1 MKRENRYL
9 IPIFAFSSSFL
20 LANISYSAWNVSNG
34 SPEKEFVFKVSNKHS
49 VAYFYDTKNIK
60 REFGSVASAL
70 AVAANYAN
78 DSNKILVVVNPDTTG
93 NVKIGDCTIAANV
106 TLLINYKDVKSTRA
120 DKDLGDEYTGNAS
133 NGTTFGDVTG
143 SKSKIYLNGKR
154 TINNGGAL
162 IIGGETG
169 QDGALFQGGTIG
181 NCAELNVDAGGSIDC
196 SGEIIS
202 YGFIH
207 DLLEGKRSDNESAI
221 VIHKGGKV
229 SEPLTRYTWPGGSEA
244 LLSMKPK
251 KIFPCNVF
259 DLPNIRAPM
268 LFEYGSKL
276 IGKGKINAFKNFFTA
291 EADIITQDDNI
302 GFLQLKEKGR
312 KATSGDKWTGNA
324 GSVLFDADDRANDK
338 KTTSDSTH
346 YVNHKTKIKAMGDAS
361 ISGVSVTVSVE
372 TLDTREGY
380 LPISGIFDIEL
391 QKACFNVMYDT
402 KILPGANV
410 VVNSDS
416 SLTFKKNLVVYSS
429 TTDKNGNK
437 MNPYAFNGQTN
448 FENNGTLKMESG
460 ADVLIS
466 TTKTD
471 SKVIVGASYSKPS
484 ECLER
489 VASKNYK
496 GFEFTNGA
504 NRNRLAQRYA
514 IDGTTSY
521 IYKGNE
527 NAVANRTYT
536 SSATSDGKYGW
547 TYNNEYKSYPIVIE
561 TNGNDSAVDSN
572 GQKYIENY
580 GSGTTLSNLTSKDPD
595 KTFVGFYY
603 DQACTKALDK
613 NASGLYYVNPDR
625 MSSYL
630 TNNCLK
636 VYAKWISGYTV
647 HFKYR
652 KYSTDHLSKYTE
664 IDSSTIIKKA
674 DLGDTYS
681 LNPNNDI
688 KLSPDYYFEYNGN
701 NSSIPANQFNCYYD
715 VVSSIQVVHRSSD
728 GTSTTTNITS
738 DNISNL
744 SSWPTS
750 DWVTGDTI
758 EVVVS
763 YKTTRK
769 QSDITINVP
778 GTIGAGKSGTATIK
792 NFDKAWFADRNIAVS
807 IQWSDEGKP
816 DEITTEKQGDSL
828 KITNHSEKEDKTKKF
843 DVQLAATFENST
855 LGNAKATINYK
866 GACVSF
872 DTLVLMADGTYK
884 KAGDIEIGDQVLAF
898 NHYTG
903 KVVPAVIAFND
914 IDKVDDYNIVH
925 LIFSNGK
932 TIKIA
937 SEHGFFDVDLK
948 RYVYITETNYQNF
961 IGHHFLEISN
971 NTKRI
976 VTLTDAYARIEHI
989 GVCSPGTAKYFNII
1003 TNDRLSITGG
1013 LPGLFNYFDLD
1024 DDFTINRE
1032 KMEKDIKRYGLFDYS
1047 HYSSYRSREAFDAF
1061 NIKYLKISRGK
1072 GLITEEEFIALLTR
1086 YARFVH

>member
-1 MKRENRYL
+1 MKRKNRYL

-20 LANISYSAWNVSNG
+20 LANISYSAWNISNG
-34 SPEKEFVFKVSNKHS
+34 SPEKEFVFNVSNKNS
-49 VAYFYDTKNIK
+49 VAYFYDTNNIK

-78 DSNKILVVVNPDTTG
+78 DSNKILVVVKPDTTG

-133 NGTTFGDVTG
+133 NGSTFGDVTG

-244 LLSMKPK
+244 LLSMKPN

-276 IGKGKINAFKNFFTA
+276 IGKGKIHAFKNFFTA

-312 KATSGDKWTGNA
+312 KATSSDKWTGNA

-489 VASKNYK
+489 VASKDYK

-521 IYKGNE
+521 ISKGNE

-547 TYNNEYKSYPIVIE
+547 TYNNEYKSYPIVID

-580 GSGTTLSNLTSKDPD
+580 GSGTVVLSNLTSKDPD
-595 KTFVGFYY
+595 KTFAGFYY
-603 DQACTKALDK
+603 DQACTKALKTENDSYIVELSV
-613 NASGLYYVNPDR
+613 AVGYVNNGI
-625 MSSYL
+625 L
-630 TNNCLK
+630 TI
-636 VYAKWISGYTV
+636 YSKWITAGLITVNQYKGQNDLTTTQSSLTSGKTY
-647 HFKYR
+647 
-652 KYSTDHLSKYTE
+652 HLSDFNITGNDSRPMKKVDRVSRTE
-664 IDSSTIIKKA
+664 FVFQNWIIYDASDANK
-674 DLGDTYS
+674 S
-681 LNPNNDI
+681 N
-688 KLSPDYYFEYNGN
+688 KL
-701 NSSIPANQFNCYYD
+701 
-715 VVSSIQVVHRSSD
+715 SSD
-728 GTSTTTNITS
+728 GSFTPESGKSYNLEPVFKTNYYLYRSVEENSWETGPSWNKTIWYMMHNFKVIGGDDPQDATEQNKMFSAISDGDSKHSTTYTS
-738 DNISNL
+738 GWISLN
-744 SSWPTS
+744 
-750 DWVTGDTI
+750 
-758 EVVVS
+758 
-763 YKTTRK
+763 
-769 QSDITINVP
+769 
-778 GTIGAGKSGTATIK
+778 ATI
-792 NFDKAWFADRNIAVS
+792 
-807 IQWSDEGKP
+807 
-816 DEITTEKQGDSL
+816 
-828 KITNHSEKEDKTKKF
+828 
-843 DVQLAATFENST
+843 
-855 LGNAKATINYK
+855 
-866 GACVSF
+866 SF
-872 DTLVLMADGTYK
+872 DRESRLGVNNGPNYVHIYVKNVERLQVK
-884 KAGDIEIGDQVLAF
+884 GDKYSVKSFA
-898 NHYTG
+898 
-903 KVVPAVIAFND
+903 
-914 IDKVDDYNIVH
+914 
-925 LIFSNGK
+925 
-932 TIKIA
+932 
-937 SEHGFFDVDLK
+937 
-948 RYVYITETNYQNF
+948 
-961 IGHHFLEISN
+961 IS
-971 NTKRI
+971 
-976 VTLTDAYARIEHI
+976 L
-989 GVCSPGTAKYFNII
+989 SQYF
-1003 TNDRLSITGG
+1003 R
-1013 LPGLFNYFDLD
+1013 
-1024 DDFTINRE
+1024 DDFVNGDGPIRITADNNKSSNVQTI
-1032 KMEKDIKRYGLFDYS
+1032 
-1047 HYSSYRSREAFDAF
+1047 
-1061 NIKYLKISRGK
+1061 
-1072 GLITEEEFIALLTR
+1072 
-1086 YARFVH
+1086 

>member
-1 MKRENRYL
+1 
-9 IPIFAFSSSFL
+9 
-20 LANISYSAWNVSNG
+20 
-34 SPEKEFVFKVSNKHS
+34 
-49 VAYFYDTKNIK
+49 
-60 REFGSVASAL
+60 
-70 AVAANYAN
+70 
-78 DSNKILVVVNPDTTG
+78 
-93 NVKIGDCTIAANV
+93 
-106 TLLINYKDVKSTRA
+106 
-120 DKDLGDEYTGNAS
+120 
-133 NGTTFGDVTG
+133 
-143 SKSKIYLNGKR
+143 
-154 TINNGGAL
+154 
-162 IIGGETG
+162 
-169 QDGALFQGGTIG
+169 
-181 NCAELNVDAGGSIDC
+181 
-196 SGEIIS
+196 
-202 YGFIH
+202 
-207 DLLEGKRSDNESAI
+207 
-221 VIHKGGKV
+221 
-229 SEPLTRYTWPGGSEA
+229 
-244 LLSMKPK
+244 
-251 KIFPCNVF
+251 
-259 DLPNIRAPM
+259 M
-268 LFEYGSKL
+268 LF
-276 IGKGKINAFKNFFTA
+276 N
-291 EADIITQDDNI
+291 
-302 GFLQLKEKGR
+302 
-312 KATSGDKWTGNA
+312 
-324 GSVLFDADDRANDK
+324 ADDKN
-338 KTTSDSTH
+338 SNSTNTD
-346 YVNHKTKIKAMGDAS
+346 YTLHKTKIKTNGDFS
-361 ISGVSVTVSVE
+361 FSGVSISVGVN
-372 TLDTREGY
+372 LDTTKGY
-380 LPISGIFDIEL
+380 LPISGIFDITVGAGFGEV
-391 QKACFNVMYDT
+391 KYST
-402 KILPGANV
+402 KLLPGAALKIEPNAFFQADGNFIAYQSKVNKDGKKILNYDFTSASQITNQGKFVIKSGFDGRIFSKDNHGV
-410 VVNSDS
+410 VVTEPTYKDVSDCMEMIEGS
-416 SLTFKKNLVVYSS
+416 KLGLL
-429 TTDKNGNK
+429 
-437 MNPYAFNGQTN
+437 
-448 FENNGTLKMESG
+448 GTLKY
-460 ADVLIS
+460 A
-466 TTKTD
+466 TFNT
-471 SKVIVGASYSKPS
+471 Y
-484 ECLER
+484 
-489 VASKNYK
+489 
-496 GFEFTNGA
+496 NGA

-521 IYKGNE
+521 ISKGNE

-547 TYNNEYKSYPIVIE
+547 TYNNEYKSYPIVID

-595 KTFVGFYY
+595 KTFDGFYY
-603 DQACTKALDK
+603 DQACTKALGK
-613 NASGLYYVNPDR
+613 NKSGLYYVNPDR
-625 MSSYL
+625 LSSYL

-688 KLSPDYYFEYNGN
+688 KLSPNYYFEYNGN

-728 GTSTTTNITS
+728 GTGTTTNITS

-769 QSDITINVP
+769 QSDITINVVP
-778 GTIGAGKSGTATIK
+778 ETIGAGKSGTATIK
-792 NFDKAWFADRNIAVS
+792 NFDKTWFADRNINAS
-807 IQWSDEGKP
+807 IGWEYEAP
-816 DEITTEKQGDSL
+816 EYIAIENQGDSL
-828 KITNHSEKEDKTKKF
+828 KIKNNYNKESESKKF
-843 DVQLAATFENST
+843 SVKLSAQYGAATLGSSEANVSYKKNS
-855 LGNAKATINYK
+855 G
-866 GACVSF
+866 CVSF

-914 IDKVDDYNIVH
+914 IDKVDDYNIIH
-925 LIFSNGK
+925 LVFSNGK
-932 TIKIA
+932 KIKIA

-976 VTLTDAYARIEHI
+976 VTLTDAYAKIEHI

-1032 KMEKDIKRYGLFDYS
+1032 KMEKDIERYGLFDYS
-1047 HYSSYRSREAFDAF
+1047 HYSSYRSRDAFDAF

>member
-1 MKRENRYL
+1 MKRKNRYL

-20 LANISYSAWNVSNG
+20 LDMISYSVWNISNG
-34 SPEKEFVFKVSNKHS
+34 SPEKEFVFNVSNKNS

-106 TLLINYKDVKSTRA
+106 TLLINYKDVRSKTASDDGFT
-120 DKDLGDEYTGNAS
+120 DEYTANAD
-133 NGTTFGDVTG
+133 GQLFGDSSG
-143 SKSKIYLNGKR
+143 SKSKITLNGKR
-154 TINNGGAL
+154 AINNGGTL

-169 QDGALFQGGTIG
+169 INGSQLHGGTLG
-181 NCAELNVDAGGSIDC
+181 KCAELNVDAGGSIDC

-207 DLLEGKRSDNESAI
+207 DFLEGKRGDDESAI
-221 VIHKGGKV
+221 VIHKKGKV
-229 SEPLTRYTWPGGSEA
+229 SEPLTRYTWPGGSSA
-244 LLSMKPK
+244 NKLNNKN
-251 KIFPCNVF
+251 IFPCNVF
-259 DLPNIRAPM
+259 DLNNIRAPR
-268 LFEYGSKL
+268 LFEYQSTFTG
-276 IGKGKINAFKNFFTA
+276 IGKAYSSTLNKYLTANAS
-291 EADIITQDDNI
+291 IITSDNNT
-302 GFLQLKEKGR
+302 GFIQLQ
-312 KATSGDKWTGNA
+312 SGSGYSSCTGKA
-324 GSVLFDADDRANDK
+324 GSVLFNADDKN
-338 KTTSDSTH
+338 SNSTNTD
-346 YVNHKTKIKAMGDAS
+346 YTLHKTKIKTNGDFS
-361 ISGVSVTVSVE
+361 FSGVSISVGVN
-372 TLDTREGY
+372 LDTTKGY
-380 LPISGIFDIEL
+380 LPISGIFDITVGAGFGEV
-391 QKACFNVMYDT
+391 KYST
-402 KILPGANV
+402 KLLPGAVLKIEPNAFFQADGNFIAYQSKVNKGGEKILNYDFTSASQITNQGKFVIKSGFDGRILSKDNHGV
-410 VVNSDS
+410 VVTEPTYKDVSDCMEMIEGS
-416 SLTFKKNLVVYSS
+416 KLGLL
-429 TTDKNGNK
+429 
-437 MNPYAFNGQTN
+437 
-448 FENNGTLKMESG
+448 GTLKY
-460 ADVLIS
+460 A
-466 TTKTD
+466 TFNT
-471 SKVIVGASYSKPS
+471 Y
-484 ECLER
+484 
-489 VASKNYK
+489 
-496 GFEFTNGA
+496 NGA

-521 IYKGNE
+521 ISKGNE

-536 SSATSDGKYGW
+536 SSAASDGKYGW
-547 TYNNEYKSYPIVIE
+547 TYNNEYKSYPIVIDA
-561 TNGNDSAVDSN
+561 NGNDSAVDSN

-580 GSGTTLSNLTSKDPD
+580 GSGTALSNLTSKDPD
-595 KTFVGFYY
+595 KTFDGFYY

-613 NASGLYYVNPDR
+613 NESGLYYVNPDR
-625 MSSYL
+625 LSSYL

-647 HFKYR
+647 HLKYR

-744 SSWPTS
+744 SSWSTS

-778 GTIGAGKSGTATIK
+778 GTIGPNESGIATIK
-792 NFDKAWFADRNIAVS
+792 NFDQTWFADRNIAVF
-807 IQWSDEGKP
+807 IRWSKDAPKNISLE
-816 DEITTEKQGDSL
+816 DRGDSL
-828 KITNHSEKEDKTKKF
+828 KITNHNSGENTKTF
-843 DVQLAATFENST
+843 NVQLAATFGEIHI
-855 LGNAKATINYK
+855 GNAEATISYIE
-866 GACVSF
+866 GTCVSF

-914 IDKVDDYNIVH
+914 IYKVDDYNIIH
-925 LIFSNGK
+925 LVFSNGK
-932 TIKIA
+932 TIKIS

-961 IGHHFLEISN
+961 IGHRFLEISN

-976 VTLTDAYARIEHI
+976 VTLADAYARIEHI

-1003 TNDRLSITGG
+1003 TNDRLSIAGG

>member
-1 MKRENRYL
+1 MRKRKYATPLLVLSVASLVTYL
-9 IPIFAFSSSFL
+9 GFSSWNLNSSKIKDFDI
-20 LANISYSAWNVSNG
+20 NIDIS
-34 SPEKEFVFKVSNKHS
+34 KDK
-49 VAYFYDTKNIK
+49 VAYFKDGNTK
-60 REFGSVASAL
+60 REFTTVAGAL
-70 AVAANYAN
+70 KAAA
-78 DSNKILVVVNPDTTG
+78 DRKQEILVVVNPDTTG
-93 NVKIGDCTIAANV
+93 NVSITDCTIADKV
-106 TLLINYKDVKSTRA
+106 TLIINYKAVENYKSPSSKDFVKDYTG
-120 DKDLGDEYTGNAS
+120 DKDGGS
-133 NGTTFGDVTG
+133 FGDTAG
-143 SKSKIYLNGKR
+143 SKSKIKLSGARK
-154 TINNGGAL
+154 IESGGSL

-169 QDGALFQGGTIG
+169 QNSTPMQGGTRG
-181 NCAELNVDAGGSIDC
+181 SCAELNFVEGGSIDC
-196 SGEIIS
+196 YGKIIS

-207 DLLEGKRSDNESAI
+207 DYLEGTRGENEAAI
-221 VIHKGGKV
+221 TIHDGGSV
-229 SEPLTRYTWPGGSEA
+229 AEPLTIYTWPGGNSA
-244 LLSMKPK
+244 KRLNDKNL
-251 KIFPCNVF
+251 FPCNVF
-259 DLPNIRAPM
+259 DLTNIRPPRK
-268 LFEYGSKL
+268 FEYGSVFTGT
-276 IGKGKINAFKNFFTA
+276 GKVYTSGLGGLFAGYYSA
-291 EADIITQDDNI
+291 EASIIAKDSQD
-302 GFLQLKEKGR
+302 GFLQLQNGKDTNHG
-312 KATSGDKWTGNA
+312 TGIS
-324 GSVLFDADDRANDK
+324 GSVLFDANDTD
-338 KTTSDSTH
+338 KTKTGTVYNS
-346 YVNHKTKIKAMGDAS
+346 HKTKIKTSGDFS
-361 ISGVSVTVSVE
+361 FSGVSVTVGRS
-372 TLDTREGY
+372 LDTKKGY
-380 LPISGIFDIEL
+380 LPISGIFDIEVG
-391 QKACFNVMYDT
+391 KGFGEIKYAT
-402 KILPGANV
+402 KILPGAKLKIKEGAYFKLDGNFIAYQSPINNGGYQRRSYSFTSPAIIQNDGTIDILSGFDGKIDAISNKGKVIAESGYTNV
-410 VVNSDS
+410 SGCQEIDTTGS
-416 SLTFKKNLVVYSS
+416 IGGMSGKEHYSS
-429 TTDKNGNK
+429 
-437 MNPYAFNGQTN
+437 
-448 FENNGTLKMESG
+448 FEF
-460 ADVLIS
+460 
-466 TTKTD
+466 
-471 SKVIVGASYSKPS
+471 
-484 ECLER
+484 
-489 VASKNYK
+489 YK
-496 GFEFTNGA
+496 GA
-504 NRNRLAQRYA
+504 YRSRLAERYS
-514 IDGTTSY
+514 ITGTTSY
-521 IYKGNE
+521 IIKGDE
-527 NAVANRTYT
+527 NGVANRTYT
-536 SSATSDGKYGW
+536 SSAASDGKYGW
-547 TYNNEYKSYPIVIE
+547 TYNNEYKSYPIVID

-595 KTFVGFYY
+595 KTFDGFYY
-603 DQACTKALDK
+603 DQACTKALGK
-613 NASGLYYVNPDR
+613 NESGLYYVNPDR
-625 MSSYL
+625 LRNYL

-674 DLGDTYS
+674 DLGDTYT

-769 QSDITINVP
+769 QSDITINAP
-778 GTIGAGKSGTATIK
+778 ETIGAGKSGIATIK
-792 NFDKAWFADRNIAVS
+792 NFDKTWFADRNIAVS
-807 IQWSDEGKP
+807 IQWSYKAP
-816 DEITTEKQGDSL
+816 DKIAIEDQGDSL
-828 KITNHSEKEDKTKKF
+828 KITNNNSGENTQQFK
-843 DVQLAATFENST
+843 VQLAAKFGKSPI
-855 LGNAKATINYK
+855 GNAEATIYYIE
-866 GACVSF
+866 GTCVSF

-914 IDKVDDYNIVH
+914 IYKVDDYNIIH
-925 LIFSNGK
+925 LVFSNGK
-932 TIKIA
+932 TIKIS

-971 NTKRI
+971 NTKRR

-989 GVCSPGTAKYFNII
+989 GVCSPGTSKYFNII
-1003 TNDRLSITGG
+1003 TNDRLSIAGG

>member
-9 IPIFAFSSSFL
+9 IPIFVFSSSFL

-120 DKDLGDEYTGNAS
+120 DKGLGDEYTGNAS

-154 TINNGGAL
+154 AINNGGAL

-207 DLLEGKRSDNESAI
+207 DLLEGKKSDNESAI
-221 VIHKGGKV
+221 VVHKGGKV

-521 IYKGNE
+521 ISKGNE

-547 TYNNEYKSYPIVIE
+547 TYNNEYKSYPIVID

-580 GSGTTLSNLTSKDPD
+580 GSGTVVLSNLTSKNPD
-595 KTFVGFYY
+595 KTFAGFYY
-603 DQACTKALDK
+603 DQACTKALKTENDSYIVELSV
-613 NASGLYYVNPDR
+613 AVGYVNNGI
-625 MSSYL
+625 L
-630 TNNCLK
+630 TI
-636 VYAKWISGYTV
+636 YSKWITAGLITINQYKGQNDLTTTQISLTSGKTY
-647 HFKYR
+647 
-652 KYSTDHLSKYTE
+652 HLSDFNITGNDSRSMKKVNRVSRTE
-664 IDSSTIIKKA
+664 FVFQNWII
-674 DLGDTYS
+674 
-681 LNPNNDI
+681 
-688 KLSPDYYFEYNGN
+688 
-701 NSSIPANQFNCYYD
+701 YD
-715 VVSSIQVVHRSSD
+715 VSDANKSNKLSSD
-728 GTSTTTNITS
+728 GSFTPESGKSYNLEPVFKTNYYLYRSVTQNSWKSYYRMHNFKVTGGDVPQDSSEKNKMFSATVASNCETSTTYTS
-738 DNISNL
+738 GWISLHATISFERESRSDGGPNYVHVSLKGSEKIQVQGNKNKGLFGTISNPKSCTIAL
-744 SSWPTS
+744 SQ
-750 DWVTGDTI
+750 
-758 EVVVS
+758 
-763 YKTTRK
+763 Y
-769 QSDITINVP
+769 
-778 GTIGAGKSGTATIK
+778 
-792 NFDKAWFADRNIAVS
+792 
-807 IQWSDEGKP
+807 
-816 DEITTEKQGDSL
+816 
-828 KITNHSEKEDKTKKF
+828 
-843 DVQLAATFENST
+843 
-855 LGNAKATINYK
+855 
-866 GACVSF
+866 
-872 DTLVLMADGTYK
+872 
-884 KAGDIEIGDQVLAF
+884 
-898 NHYTG
+898 
-903 KVVPAVIAFND
+903 FND
-914 IDKVDDYNIVH
+914 DFVNGNGPISIKADNKP
-925 LIFSNGK
+925 SNVQ
-932 TIKIA
+932 TI
-937 SEHGFFDVDLK
+937 
-948 RYVYITETNYQNF
+948 
-961 IGHHFLEISN
+961 
-971 NTKRI
+971 
-976 VTLTDAYARIEHI
+976 
-989 GVCSPGTAKYFNII
+989 
-1003 TNDRLSITGG
+1003 
-1013 LPGLFNYFDLD
+1013 
-1024 DDFTINRE
+1024 
-1032 KMEKDIKRYGLFDYS
+1032 
-1047 HYSSYRSREAFDAF
+1047 
-1061 NIKYLKISRGK
+1061 
-1072 GLITEEEFIALLTR
+1072 
-1086 YARFVH
+1086 